1 MKNSLLI
8 LLCFLFSN
16 MYCQQSSIVFADGT
30 EKTGDY
36 VFRHTGM
43 TINPIIKDKKTKE
56 KYKPED
62 ILSFKE
68 TTENGETTVYYSI
81 EVKETVDD
89 KKTTKR
95 LGFIIYE
102 NEKVKLFSV
111 INNFVANE
119 TYILRKTDT
128 VAFNIGYIYGADA
141 RPFRRRIREYFTD
154 CPQLVSKVEM
164 NDFHNTDAIKI
175 AQFYDENCG
184 K

>member
-1 MKNSLLI
+1 M
-8 LLCFLFSN
+8 FST

-36 VFRHTGM
+36 VFRYTGM
-43 TINPIIKDKKTKE
+43 GMNPFIKDKKTKE
-56 KYKPED
+56 KYNPED
-62 ILSFKE
+62 ILSFK
-68 TTENGETTVYYSI
+68 TTEYGETIVYYSI

-89 KKTTKR
+89 KKTTR
-95 LGFIIYE
+95 RWGTIVYE
-102 NEKVKLFSV
+102 NRKVKLFSV
-111 INNFVANE
+111 LNNYVAND
-119 TYILRKTDT
+119 TYMLRKTDT

-154 CPQLVSKVEM
+154 CPELVSRVEKG
-164 NDFHNTDAIKI
+164 DFHNTDTIKI